1 VAAKPSP
8 AKVSVECPHCGF
20 KQSEYAAAKSTM
32 CRQCGSHFAPSA
44 PKQEIRLRPKEE
56 RVEAAVAASSDSSLR
71 QKFEGLWNKHHS
83 SEIECFDC
91 KAKHEVSSA
100 ATSSFCPKC
109 STHVDLRNYKIT
121 TSFSRSIKTQ
131 GEVHI
136 TAKGDLSST
145 TVTCRSAVIEGKM
158 RGNMNC
164 VGTATINYVGKIPG
178 RLTADNIVVDRKSD
192 VHFFRRIRVKTIEI
206 RGRMTG
212 EIVAE
217 GAVVISRNALLDG
230 NVTAKSISVE
240 KGGIFMGELII
251 GTSGLAQG
259 ELLPE
264 ATTSPSVAAADEAAP
279 LAVPHP
285 LPAA

>member
-1 VAAKPSP
+1 M
-8 AKVSVECPHCGF
+8 
-20 KQSEYAAAKSTM
+20 EYAAAKSTM
-32 CRQCGSHFAPSA
+32 CRQCGSHFVPAA
-44 PKQEIRLRPKEE
+44 PKQEVRLRPKEE
-56 RVEAAVAASSDSSLR
+56 RVEAAAPASSDSSLR

-83 SEIECFDC
+83 SEIECFEC

-131 GEVHI
+131 GEIHV
-136 TAKGDLSST
+136 TSKGDLSST
-145 TVTCRSAVIEGKM
+145 TVTCRTALIEGKM

-178 RLTADNIVVDRKSD
+178 RLIAQNVVIDRKSD
-192 VHFFRRIRVKTIEI
+192 VHFFRRIQVKTIEI

-217 GAVVISRNALLDG
+217 GAVVIHRNALLDG

-240 KGGIFMGELII
+240 KGGIFMGQLII
-251 GTSGLAQG
+251 GTSGLAQA

-264 ATTSPSVAAADEAAP
+264 PTAPAAVTQSASEEIVG
-279 LAVPHP
+279 LPHA

>member
-56 RVEAAVAASSDSSLR
+56 RVEAAVVASSDSSLR

-264 ATTSPSVAAADEAAP
+264 AAAAPAAAAADEAAP

>member
-1 VAAKPSP
+1 M
-8 AKVSVECPHCGF
+8 
-20 KQSEYAAAKSTM
+20 EYAAAKSTM

-56 RVEAAVAASSDSSLR
+56 RVEAAVSTSDSSLR
-71 QKFEGLWNKHHS
+71 QKIEGLWNKHHS
-83 SEIECFDC
+83 SEIECFEC
-91 KAKHEVSSA
+91 KAHHEVSSA

-109 STHVDLRNYKIT
+109 STHIDLRNYKIT

-131 GEVHI
+131 GEIHV
-136 TAKGDLSST
+136 TPKGDLSST
-145 TVTCRSAVIEGKM
+145 TVTCRAAIIEGKM

-164 VGTATINYVGKIPG
+164 LGTATINYVGKIPG
-178 RLTADNIVVDRKSD
+178 RLLAHHIVVDRKSD
-192 VHFFRRIRVKTIEI
+192 VHFFRRIRVKSIEI

-217 GAVVISRNALLDG
+217 GTVVIHRNALLDG

-240 KGGIFMGELII
+240 KGGIFMGQLII

-264 ATTSPSVAAADEAAP
+264 AAAAPAPASTTEEATP
-279 LAVPHP
+279 IAVPHA